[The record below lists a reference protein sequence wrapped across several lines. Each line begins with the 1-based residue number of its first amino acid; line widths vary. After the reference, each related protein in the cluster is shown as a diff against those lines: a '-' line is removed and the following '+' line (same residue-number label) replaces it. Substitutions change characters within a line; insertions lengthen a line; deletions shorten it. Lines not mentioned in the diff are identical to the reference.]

1 MKKTKFCSASEA
13 LKIVKSGDSVFIHT
27 IPMSPDVLT
36 NALVNRS
43 NELRNVNVIQI
54 LTSDN
59 GNYSNPELKDSFN
72 IKSLFVGA
80 NVRSAVNSEQGSYTP
95 AFLSQMPKLF
105 KEKYIPLDVALVQV
119 SPPDKHGYCSIG
131 VSVDLSKAAMES
143 AKVIIAQINPNVP
156 RVFGDGYIH
165 ISQIDYAV
173 EHECLIKEIPAP
185 TPSEKDIK
193 TGKYIADLIEDGS
206 NLQIGIGALPSVVL
220 QNLNNHKNLGIHTEI
235 FSDGILP
242 LIKNGVINGK
252 NKNIDKEKIVGTF
265 LFGTKDLYDFVDE
278 NPSVLLKPSSYTNNP
293 CIIGQNEKAVAI
305 NSAIEI
311 DLTGQICAETIGN
324 YQFSGVG
331 GQLDFTLGA
340 SLSEGG
346 KPIFGISS
354 TTQKGISKIVSKLKP
369 NAGVTTTRAH
379 VHWVVT
385 EYGAVNLF
393 GKSNKER
400 AKLLISIAHPDYR
413 ETLEREAYELFK
425 FD

>member
-1 MKKTKFCSASEA
+1 MKKTKYCSANEA
-13 LKIVKSGDSVFIHT
+13 LEVIKNGDSVFIHT
-27 IPMSPDVLT
+27 VPMSPNILIK
-36 NALVNRS
+36 ALINR
-43 NELRNVNVIQI
+43 NKELRNVNIFQI
-54 LTSDN
+54 ITSDD
-59 GNYSNPELKDSFN
+59 GSYAKPEFKDSFN
-72 IKSLFVGA
+72 VKSLFVGR
-80 NVRSAVNSEQGSYTP
+80 NVRRAVNTEQGSYTP

-105 KEKYIPLDVALVQV
+105 KEKYIDIDVALVQV

-143 AKVIIAQINPNVP
+143 AKIIIAQVNPNVP
-156 RVFGDGYIH
+156 RVFGEGYIH
-165 ISQIDYAV
+165 INQIDYAV
-173 EHECLIKEIPAP
+173 EHTSSLAEVPSPAP
-185 TPSEKDIK
+185 SENDI
-193 TGKYIADLIEDGS
+193 TIGKHIANLIEDGS
-206 NLQIGIGALPSVVL
+206 NLQIGIGALPNVVL
-220 QNLNNHKNLGIHTEI
+220 HNLNNHKNLGIHTEI

-242 LIKNGVINGK
+242 LVKSGVINGK

-265 LFGTKDLYDFVDE
+265 LFGTKDLYDFVDD

-311 DLTGQICAETIGN
+311 DLTGQICAESIGN

-354 TTQKGISKIVSKLKP
+354 TTQKGVSKIVSRLKP
-369 NAGVTTTRAH
+369 SANVTTTRAH

-413 ETLEREAYELFK
+413 ESLEREAYELFK